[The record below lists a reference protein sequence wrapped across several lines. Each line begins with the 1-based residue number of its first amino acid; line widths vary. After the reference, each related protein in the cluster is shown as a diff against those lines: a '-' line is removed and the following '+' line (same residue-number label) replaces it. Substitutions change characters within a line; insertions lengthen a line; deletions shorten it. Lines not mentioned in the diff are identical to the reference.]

1 MHDVFNRLFLS
12 SSPQLAAM
20 DRSKLRTFR
29 AKIIVP
35 SHLDALTEALFA
47 SKEGGEDP
55 LFMWAEEYEKWGQ
68 QYEHDEDEEDTE

>member
-1 MHDVFNRLFLS
+1 M
-12 SSPQLAAM
+12 
-20 DRSKLRTFR
+20 
-29 AKIIVP
+29 P

-68 QYEHDEDEEDTE
+68 QYEHNEDEEDTE